1 MYNHA
6 FVGLF
11 FAHYLGVNR
20 INLALASGLAVSVML
35 LTKTTHPPAGANP
48 LLIMMT
54 GQNWDFLLTPV
65 LLGAVIIVVIGQ
77 GMQKALK
84 VQAS

>member
-1 MYNHA
+1 
-6 FVGLF
+6 
-11 FAHYLGVNR
+11 
-20 INLALASGLAVSVML
+20 ML

-65 LLGAVIIVVIGQ
+65 LLGAVIIVVIGK
-77 GMQKALK
+77 GMQKSLK
-84 VQAS
+84 TYA

>member
-1 MYNHA
+1 M
-6 FVGLF
+6 
-11 FAHYLGVNR
+11 
-20 INLALASGLAVSVML
+20 ALASGLAVSVML

-65 LLGAVIIVVIGQ
+65 LLGAVSIVVICQ

>member
-1 MYNHA
+1 MRNHRV
-6 FVGLF
+6 VGLF
-11 FAHYLGVNR
+11 FAHYIGVNP
-20 INLALASGLAVSVML
+20 ISLALASGLAVSAML

-65 LLGAVIIVVIGQ
+65 LLGAVIIVVIGK
-77 GMQKALK
+77 GMQKSLK
-84 VQAS
+84 TYA

>member
-20 INLALASGLAVSVML
+20 ISLRSRAASVSVML

-65 LLGAVIIVVIGQ
+65 LLRAVINVVIGK
-77 GMQKALK
+77 GMQKSLK
-84 VQAS
+84 TYA

>member
-1 MYNHA
+1 MYNNT

-11 FAHYLGVNR
+11 FAHYIGENP

-65 LLGAVIIVVIGQ
+65 LLGAVSIVVICQ

>member
-1 MYNHA
+1 M
-6 FVGLF
+6 
-11 FAHYLGVNR
+11 
-20 INLALASGLAVSVML
+20 ALASGLAVSAML
-35 LTKTTHPPAGANP
+35 LTKTTPPPAGANP

-65 LLGAVIIVVIGQ
+65 LLGAVSIVVICQ

>member
-1 MYNHA
+1 MSLRSRA
-6 FVGLF
+6 
-11 FAHYLGVNR
+11 
-20 INLALASGLAVSVML
+20 ASVSVML

-65 LLGAVIIVVIGQ
+65 LLGAVVIVAIGQ

>member
-1 MYNHA
+1 M
-6 FVGLF
+6 
-11 FAHYLGVNR
+11 
-20 INLALASGLAVSVML
+20 NLALASGLAVSVML